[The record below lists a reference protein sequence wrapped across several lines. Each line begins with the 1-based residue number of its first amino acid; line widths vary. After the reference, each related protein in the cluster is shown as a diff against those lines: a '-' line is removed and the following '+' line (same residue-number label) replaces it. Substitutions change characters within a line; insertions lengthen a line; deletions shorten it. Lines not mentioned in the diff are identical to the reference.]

1 MKEIDLSETKYMM
14 LSEPH
19 KLSKL
24 I

>member
-1 MKEIDLSETKYMM
+1 LILSETKYIM

>member
-1 MKEIDLSETKYMM
+1 M

-24 I
+24 IWLKKKR

>member
-1 MKEIDLSETKYMM
+1 MKEIGLSETKYMM

>member
-1 MKEIDLSETKYMM
+1 M

-24 I
+24 IWRITNQV